1 MVSECP
7 PLVEFPLSWPL
18 EFEFA
23 KYWPN
28 LDFLF
33 MELVDVDKGELY
45 MTRES
50 FQDCFWQFRILFEF
64 IGGFDN
70 ECRDYEEKST
80 VST

>member
-50 FQDCFWQFRILFEF
+50 FQDFFGSFVFCLNLLV
-64 IGGFDN
+64 D
-70 ECRDYEEKST
+70 ST
-80 VST
+80 INVEIMKRNQRFST